1 MPLKTLPEKFWNQY
15 LHEMIVYGPVT
26 SRRLGLSLGIN
37 NISPSKLCSYNCVYC
52 QEGKTIRQSATLRQ
66 FYDPETIYRETLAH
80 LEKLDKNHWPDYLTI
95 VSNGE
100 PTLDIQLKE
109 TAAMLRKLGFPLALI
124 TNASLFSEERVREAI
139 QEFDWLSVKM
149 DAPDD
154 VTWRKINHP
163 VRNLSFENHMAHIHE
178 VVREFHG
185 ILCTETM
192 LVSGLNDQAETVAI
206 LAGMIAGLSPSKA
219 YVSVPIRPPAYKG
232 VAIPDEASLTQ
243 AWQIYTD
250 HGLNTEVLA
259 GFEGIDTGYT
269 GNAFEDLLN
278 ITSVHP
284 LREDSVENL
293 LAQNNSDFSVID
305 DLISQHLLSKV
316 NYNGHTYYLRH
327 YHV

>member
-1 MPLKTLPEKFWNQY
+1 
-15 LHEMIVYGPVT
+15 MIVYGPVT

-52 QEGKTIRQSATLRQ
+52 QEGKTRRQSTEFRH
-66 FYDPETIYRETLAH
+66 FYDPETIFRETVAH
-80 LEKLDKNHWPDYLTI
+80 LEKLDKDHRPEYLTV

-109 TAAMLRKLGFPLALI
+109 TAAMLRKLGIPLALI
-124 TNASLFSEERVREAI
+124 TNASLFSEERVREVI

-149 DAPDD
+149 DAPDET
-154 VTWRKINHP
+154 TWRQINHP
-163 VRNLSFENHMAHIHE
+163 MRGLDFDNHMMNIGE
-178 VVREFHG
+178 VVKQFHG

-192 LVSGLNDQAETVAI
+192 LVSGLNDHAETLTK
-206 LAGMIAGLSPSKA
+206 LAAMVAGLSPFKA
-219 YVSVPIRPPAYKG
+219 YLSVPIRPPAYNG

-250 HGLNTEVLA
+250 HGLKAELLA
-259 GFEGIDTGYT
+259 GFEGVDTGYT

-293 LAQNNSDFSVID
+293 LAQNNSDFSVVD

-316 NYNGHTYYLRH
+316 NYNGYAYYLRH